1 MIIYYAMKPATIQ
14 LNHLTI
20 GYRRKQRL
28 YPIASHLHATLY
40 GGELTCLLGANGAGK
55 STLLRTLS
63 AFLPPLEGSVEIM
76 GKPISAF
83 TDKELARHVSVVL
96 TERIEVQGLRVH
108 EVVALGRTPYTGLL
122 GQLTTAD
129 QTQVDEAIR
138 LTGITPLANR
148 PIDTLSDGE
157 RQKAMIAKA
166 LAQDTPVIY
175 LDEPTAFLDYPSKVE
190 MMQLLHRLSRTT
202 GKTIFLSTHDLDLAF
217 QMADTIWLLHRSG
230 SLTTGLP
237 EDLIQDGTLPKFF
250 ESEGI
255 SFDSQTGHFRVK
267 QPTNRRIQVVGEGL
281 PLLLLTRAL
290 NRNGIATEPIAAE
303 NLTSAENTRIQ
314 ILTSAEGETLYHVA
328 PQQTIYPTLKALL
341 QSF

>member
-1 MIIYYAMKPATIQ
+1 MKSATIQ
-14 LNHLTI
+14 LNNLTI
-20 GYRRKQRL
+20 GYRRKQQI
-28 YPIASHLHATLY
+28 YPIASHLQATLY
-40 GGELTCLLGANGAGK
+40 GGELTCLLGANGVGK

-63 AFLPPLEGSVEIM
+63 AFLPPLEGTVEIM
-76 GKPISAF
+76 GKPIATFS
-83 TDKELARHVSVVL
+83 DKELARHVSVVL

-122 GQLTTAD
+122 GKLTDSD
-129 QTQVDEAIR
+129 QAHVDEAIR
-138 LTGITPLANR
+138 LTGITSLANR

-202 GKTIFLSTHDLDLAF
+202 SKTIFLSTHDLDLAL
-217 QMADTIWLLHRSG
+217 QMADTVWLLHRSG
-230 SLTTGLP
+230 ALTTGLP
-237 EDLIQDGTLPKFF
+237 EDLIQDGTLPQFF

-255 SFDSQTGHFRVK
+255 TFDQQTGHFRVK
-267 QPTNRRIQVVGEGL
+267 QPTQRQIHVVGQGL

-290 NRNGIATEPIAAE
+290 NRNGIATECIE
-303 NLTSAENTRIQ
+303 TESLTADQRECIEIQ
-314 ILTSAEGETLYHVA
+314 TTAEGQINYHVTSKQA
-328 PQQTIYPTLKALL
+328 SYLTLETLL
-341 QSF
+341 QSL